1 MPNAYDYVEFNSI
14 ADVAACADQVKL
26 APVKTR
32 LVVCH
37 FVVSLMIQSLQFVL
51 VISKMDILSQALFVL
66 DKLEVP
72 TLIPTLVLAR

>member
-1 MPNAYDYVEFNSI
+1 MWLLVPIN
-14 ADVAACADQVKL
+14 VKL

-37 FVVSLMIQSLQFVL
+37 SVVSLMIQSLQFVL

-72 TLIPTLVLAR
+72 S